1 MHARHVEEDKAR
13 RGRKL
18 TLTEAGRGDE
28 QLRSQLQQMLLTYA
42 IAVLTVSSLVGFCII
57 FTSSRSLRVASLCLL
72 TIGAIVAVFLG
83 LMVDVFECV
92 KQPWFEH

>member
-28 QLRSQLQQMLLTYA
+28 QLRSQLQQMLLTERA
-42 IAVLTVSSLVGFCII
+42 AALPRRARSTRRRRPWRRSSLR
-57 FTSSRSLRVASLCLL
+57 SASRRPSIC
-72 TIGAIVAVFLG
+72 
-83 LMVDVFECV
+83 
-92 KQPWFEH
+92 